1 MLNTYHGVRGMII
14 TNVDI
19 AKAIHNLV
27 PNAAFSVSNSDI
39 TTLLWTDAREQ
50 PTQETIQAELNA
62 VMAAK
67 PLTLLR
73 AERDKLIAATD
84 WWVLPDRT
92 PTAAQ
97 LAYRQALR
105 DITNTYSSLDDVVWP
120 EKPE

>member
-1 MLNTYHGVRGMII
+1 MTT
-14 TNVDI
+14 TNLDI
-19 AKAIHNLV
+19 VKAIQNLV
-27 PNAAFSVSNSDI
+27 PNASFAVRDEDVS
-39 TTLLWTDAREQ
+39 TLVWTDTREQ
-50 PTQETIQAELNA
+50 PTLAAIEAELA
-62 VMAAK
+62 LVVAAK
-67 PLTLLR
+67 PLVALR

-92 PTAAQ
+92 PTQAQ

>member
-1 MLNTYHGVRGMII
+1 MTI
-14 TNVDI
+14 TNIDI

-27 PNAAFSVSNSDI
+27 PNAGFSVRNEDV
-39 TTLLWTDAREQ
+39 TTLVWNDGREQ
-50 PTQETIQAELNA
+50 PTLEAIEAELA
-62 VMAAK
+62 LVVAAK
-67 PLTLLR
+67 PLVALR